1 MSRLKFLYNV
11 YVSYINAPGLFN
23 FGWQMAL
30 VVPWDVLMDVHG
42 TQLRQPCFHVHVH
55 RSGSTDGT
63 RLLPESIL
71 TSVQPCNIRP
81 RAISQFMLKIS
92 MDIMDIYGYP
102 GYEIENYQFKITTVN
117 PRGQCDKRVLL
128 ERPWRI
134 SKASGYTYVYV
145 ALIFI
150 NENNLCQNVNYTDKT
165 FLV

>member
-63 RLLPESIL
+63 RLWPESIL
-71 TSVQPCNIRP
+71 TSVQPCSIRM
-81 RAISQFMLKIS
+81 RAISQFMLKTSILD
-92 MDIMDIYGYP
+92 MR
-102 GYEIENYQFKITTVN
+102 FKITTVT
-117 PRGQCDKRVLL
+117 PRGQCDGDKRVFL
-128 ERPWRI
+128 ERPWRV
-134 SKASGYTYVYV
+134 SKASGYTYV
-145 ALIFI
+145 ALIFT
-150 NENNLCQNVNYTDKT
+150 NEYNVCQNVY
-165 FLV
+165 